1 MTQIDLNTGSD
12 LRFEIIWPSGPEEDA
27 PPLDIRGHTLDVI
40 ECSEPLLTH
49 MTVNI
54 ADGEN
59 GQILGKITWDNS
71 FPKGRSM
78 SFILRRNDGEDWSA
92 LPRITVNVI

>member
-1 MTQIDLNTGSD
+1 MTQIDLLTGQD

-27 PPLDIRGHTLDVI
+27 EPLDIRGHSLQVI
-40 ECSEPLLTH
+40 ECSEPLQTH

-54 ADGEN
+54 ADGLN
-59 GQILGKITWDNS
+59 GQILGRIAWHNS

-78 SFILRRNDGEDWSA
+78 NFILRRWDGTDWTA